1 MINISNLLISAPTY
15 DNKGAHEQLKGM
27 MARKERLSIYFSIDN
42 AGYEFAKIESKT
54 VSGFKYRLNQESFD
68 WIMGYL
74 IHGKTDNDKVN
85 PIDLQQAEDTDPDLL
100 RTNIMKQ
107 FIEAGLGQFQV
118 APAFLDRS
126 GRLTATAR
134 FSYGTIKFFTVRD
147 EDIESFLKEHSLIA

>member
-1 MINISNLLISAPTY
+1 MFNLNNIMVSAPTY

-74 IHGKTDNDKVN
+74 TQGKTDNDKVDPTN
-85 PIDLQQAEDTDPDLL
+85 IKQSEETDPDLL
-100 RTNIMKQ
+100 RANIMKQ

-118 APAFLDRS
+118 TPAFLDRLS
-126 GRLTATAR
+126 RLTATAR

>member
-1 MINISNLLISAPTY
+1 MFNLNNIMVSAPTY

-54 VSGFKYRLNQESFD
+54 VSGFKYQLNQESIV

-74 IHGKTDNDKVN
+74 TQGKTDNDKVDPTN
-85 PIDLQQAEDTDPDLL
+85 IKQSEETDPDLL
-100 RTNIMKQ
+100 RANIMKQ

-118 APAFLDRS
+118 TPAFLDRLS
-126 GRLTATAR
+126 RLTATAR

>member
-1 MINISNLLISAPTY
+1 MFNLNNIMVSAPTY
-15 DNKGAHEQLKGM
+15 DNKGAYEQLKGM

-54 VSGFKYRLNQESFD
+54 VSGFKYRLNQESFN

-74 IHGKTDNDKVN
+74 IHGKTDNDKVDPTN
-85 PIDLQQAEDTDPDLL
+85 IKQSEDTDPDLL

-107 FIEAGLGQFQV
+107 FIKAGLGQFQV
-118 APAFLDRS
+118 TPALLDRQNK
-126 GRLTATAR
+126 LTATAR

-147 EDIESFLKEHSLIA
+147 EDIESSLQEHRLIA